1 MEREMDD
8 EMRFHLEARASDLQ
22 RHGLSRA
29 EAERLARAEFGN
41 VVKWKEAGRD
51 ARGLRMVDDF
61 RADVRYAV
69 RTMRRTPAFT
79 AAAVVS
85 IALGIGANIA
95 IYGLIDLLLLR
106 PVPVR
111 NPQQLVHVTTAG
123 ERSEGTSG
131 SSNYPWFR
139 EVASRTDLFSDAM
152 LVRHD
157 LYKVG
162 IRGAIEPLTGQ
173 RVTTN
178 YFDLLG
184 VSPILGRMFV
194 PGDRPES
201 GASPVAVISHR
212 LWQRRFA
219 GDPNVLGASLT
230 VDQQP
235 YTIIGVAP
243 PEFRGILV
251 GWTMD
256 VTMPLDSSEFMDP
269 ANWFTMPLV
278 ARMKPGV
285 DEAQIRQQIDP
296 MLQRFTSTGVAER
309 FRHRYVD
316 HVVVASAARGIS
328 DLRAAFSS
336 PLRLLMAAV
345 GVLLLIACV
354 NLAGLLIARNVA
366 RQHEI
371 AMRVALGAG
380 QLRIMRQLL
389 TESALLALVGAIP
402 GVLLAI
408 RSSNL
413 LLQFL
418 PQDFGPVTLAVEAD
432 WRILSFALASTI
444 GTTLLF
450 GLMPAWQAA
459 RPTVSPVL
467 HRTNPRTSTA
477 RLRVGRTLVIA
488 QFALSMV
495 LVAGAVLL
503 LRTLVNLSRV
513 DTGFDRDQVL
523 VVQIDPQGT
532 GYEHERLRVF
542 QRDMLSALAALPGV
556 RSVSLSTS
564 TPFNGNIDG
573 KRLTVPGVSPR
584 DADDGVIQVN
594 LVGPDYFN
602 VFQVPILHGRPI
614 DARDQLNSA
623 PVAVVSDSFAR
634 RYFGDAGNAI
644 GRRFMTGR
652 GDSAVTYEIVGVARD
667 VRYQNLRT
675 PSERL
680 AYLPWFQ
687 ARNVRSAPF
696 EFVLRTD
703 GNPARWINMT
713 RNEIQRLRPDAPIL
727 AVRTMTGMIN
737 GRLLT
742 ERLLATLGTFFAL
755 VALTL
760 AAVGAYGLL
769 THLVARRVPEI
780 GVRLALGAEPR
791 QILWMTIRENLWLSV
806 TGAIIGI
813 IGAAAGLRV
822 LTGLLFRLSPTDPV
836 NLASA
841 AGILIMVS
849 VVAAIFPARRAA
861 SVDPLVALRYE

>member
-85 IALGIGANIA
+85 IALGIGANTA

-477 RLRVGRTLVIA
+477 RVRVGRTLVIA

-806 TGAIIGI
+806 TGAIIVSS
-813 IGAAAGLRV
+813 APPPACV
-822 LTGLLFRLSPTDPV
+822 CSP
-836 NLASA
+836 
-841 AGILIMVS
+841 GCFS
-849 VVAAIFPARRAA
+849 VCRRPTPSTWRA
-861 SVDPLVALRYE
+861 PQGF